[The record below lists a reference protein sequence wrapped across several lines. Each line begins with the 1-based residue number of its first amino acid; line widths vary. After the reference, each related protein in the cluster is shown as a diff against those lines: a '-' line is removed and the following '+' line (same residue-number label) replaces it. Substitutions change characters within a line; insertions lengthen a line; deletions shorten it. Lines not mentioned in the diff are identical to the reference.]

1 MKVYKKIL
9 AVILAVS
16 MVINCNIISFANE
29 YQNNIDSDI
38 VLMKDAEQIAVFHI
52 KNVMAYKKGSM
63 WEEGVRIC
71 CRKAI
76 FDINNEIAAYYFG
89 LEDSNKNPAG
99 YIVVGGNKNEIPI
112 IEYSD
117 EDNSFLNLGL
127 EKTKDKAQDEYGIQV
142 EENNSKII
150 YTGDM
155 NYIAKHKMQDGEY
168 IAYDISTSNFSVID
182 LNNVEEIHYSN
193 VEDINNAWDFYNN
206 TANSTP
212 PDSGSE
218 FITNPY
224 NYEDGYDSSNYYT
237 ITNGVRYY
245 NIMTDFADSA
255 ARVCAPTAAT
265 NLCKYWYLRN
275 PSEYGNLLKGNSWN
289 NAFDSLAEY
298 METSYYESGT
308 SDDNVADA
316 YRLYFDE
323 VGFSC
328 QAWLFSGTNNGRY
341 IVNEL
346 NNDRPCHLIVHNH
359 YMYGDHSVLAVG
371 YAEYRYGNSYSTYI
385 RIADGWTNYPSRYVW
400 GACYGTWKYVVV
412 IPD

>member
-150 YTGDM
+150 
-155 NYIAKHKMQDGEY
+155 
-168 IAYDISTSNFSVID
+168 
-182 LNNVEEIHYSN
+182 
-193 VEDINNAWDFYNN
+193 
-206 TANSTP
+206 
-212 PDSGSE
+212 
-218 FITNPY
+218 
-224 NYEDGYDSSNYYT
+224 
-237 ITNGVRYY
+237 
-245 NIMTDFADSA
+245 
-255 ARVCAPTAAT
+255 
-265 NLCKYWYLRN
+265 
-275 PSEYGNLLKGNSWN
+275 
-289 NAFDSLAEY
+289 
-298 METSYYESGT
+298 
-308 SDDNVADA
+308 
-316 YRLYFDE
+316 
-323 VGFSC
+323 
-328 QAWLFSGTNNGRY
+328 
-341 IVNEL
+341 
-346 NNDRPCHLIVHNH
+346 
-359 YMYGDHSVLAVG
+359 
-371 YAEYRYGNSYSTYI
+371 
-385 RIADGWTNYPSRYVW
+385 
-400 GACYGTWKYVVV
+400 
-412 IPD
+412 